1 MSKVNQTRFLVQYE
15 LWEYKFRSNESVC
28 NAKQKWYHDKCRC
41 ECKKMVDWR
50 SCEKSYMWNPSK
62 CGCGRDKTCGLAL
75 QKKWSFPLRIF
86 FSKCDQIRSL
96 LKKSLT
102 ENFIFCAVWWVFSY
116 LITGIWFLDNCEHRK
131 RVIDNILFSFS
142 KSWVCEDKIL
152 NTTETKSIVDK
163 KLMDEN
169 IGICIDD

>member
-1 MSKVNQTRFLVQYE
+1 MKVYVMQNKSGTMTNVDM
-15 LWEYKFRSNESVC
+15 
-28 NAKQKWYHDKCRC
+28 NAKKWLIGGLV
-41 ECKKMVDWR
+41 KKVTCGVLAPMTVDVIKRVDWH
-50 SCEKSYMWNPSK
+50 C
-62 CGCGRDKTCGLAL
+62 T
-75 QKKWSFPLRIF
+75 KKWSFPLRIF

-102 ENFIFCAVWWVFSY
+102 ENFIFCAVWWVFRY

>member
-15 LWEYKFRSNESVC
+15 LWEYKFRLNESVC
-28 NAKQKWYHDKCRC
+28 NAKQKWYHDNVDMNA
-41 ECKKMVDWR
+41 KKWLIGGLVKKVTCGILAPMTVDVIKRVDWH
-50 SCEKSYMWNPSK
+50 C
-62 CGCGRDKTCGLAL
+62 T
-75 QKKWSFPLRIF
+75 KKWSFPLRIF

-102 ENFIFCAVWWVFSY
+102 ENFIFCAVWWVFRY

-152 NTTETKSIVDK
+152 NTTETKSIVNK

>member
-1 MSKVNQTRFLVQYE
+1 MWPHPQFPAGFLQ
-15 LWEYKFRSNESVC
+15 
-28 NAKQKWYHDKCRC
+28 D
-41 ECKKMVDWR
+41 
-50 SCEKSYMWNPSK
+50 
-62 CGCGRDKTCGLAL
+62 
-75 QKKWSFPLRIF
+75 
-86 FSKCDQIRSL
+86 L

-102 ENFIFCAVWWVFSY
+102 ENFIFCAVWWVFRY